1 MVILVGLHPV
11 VVVVVVVILV
21 DLDLLHKVGGQ
32 VVVVQV
38 LLFQMQIHTL
48 EAGVEVLGIMLMFH
62 HSLVVMVV
70 PV

>member
-11 VVVVVVVILV
+11 VVVVVVVNLV

-38 LLFQMQIHTL
+38 LLFQMHRHTL
-48 EAGVEVLGIMLMFH
+48 EAGVEVLDGIIMFH